1 MLENKSYIKINIS
14 TERNFGI
21 VFSIFFT
28 IIGFYLMII
37 RNEIILWPFI
47 VSLIF
52 LFFSFFFSNFL
63 IFPNK
68 IWHKFGIILGA
79 LVAPFIMLLIFFLVI
94 SPIGIIMRL
103 FKKNDINNK
112 RQISNKS
119 YWITKKESD
128 SFMENQF

>member
-1 MLENKSYIKINIS
+1 MLENKSHIKINVS

-21 VFSIFFT
+21 VFFIFFT
-28 IIGFYLMII
+28 IIGLYAII
-37 RNEIILWPFI
+37 FRNEIILWPFI
-47 VSLIF
+47 VSFIF
-52 LFFSFFFSNFL
+52 LFLSFFFTNFL

-94 SPIGIIMRL
+94 FPIGIIMRL
-103 FKKNDINNK
+103 FRKNDINNK
-112 RQISNKS
+112 RKSFNKS